1 MKLCVRDFS
10 MLALKDPLFPAE
22 VVVIGTSTTPPTAGV
37 TLRRHQHCT
46 SSQRSCSGF
55 NFMLVYLSVR
65 LVPVFFSV
73 VYLQVSEHILW
84 YSLLLCHQ
92 HWRDAS
98 NQALQGKVFCS
109 PFPSSVSCCA
119 RVFPPPPLYFGWSI
133 LSLPGACSCPS
144 YCPDFH
150 FPPLF
155 QGSQK
160 SGASPCSLCAGPA
173 RLIAG
178 FSPASNSVGVE
189 QEITWLL
196 SVLELLTVSQ
206 LRKTCGNPSWLVL
219 IT

>member
-46 SSQRSCSGF
+46 NSQRSCSGF

-98 NQALQGKVFCS
+98 NQALRGKVFCS

-119 RVFPPPPLYFGWSI
+119 RVFPPHLSI
-133 LSLPGACSCPS
+133 L
-144 YCPDFH
+144 
-150 FPPLF
+150 
-155 QGSQK
+155 
-160 SGASPCSLCAGPA
+160 AGPFWA
-173 RLIAG
+173 FLEHVPAPPIVPIST
-178 FSPASNSVGVE
+178 SPHFFRVPRRAEPPHVRSVPDQPV
-189 QEITWLL
+189 
-196 SVLELLTVSQ
+196 
-206 LRKTCGNPSWLVL
+206 
-219 IT
+219 

>member
-10 MLALKDPLFPAE
+10 VLALKDPLFPAE
-22 VVVIGTSTTPPTAGV
+22 VVVIGTGTTPPTAGV
-37 TLRRHQHCT
+37 TLRRHRHCT

-65 LVPVFFSV
+65 LVAVFFSV

-92 HWRDAS
+92 HWRDVS
-98 NQALQGKVFCS
+98 NLALQGKVFCS
-109 PFPSSVSCCA
+109 PFSSSLSPAVRA
-119 RVFPPPPLYFGWSI
+119 YFPPTPLFWLVHFEPSWSMFLPLL
-133 LSLPGACSCPS
+133 LSRFPL
-144 YCPDFH
+144 
-150 FPPLF
+150 PPLF

-160 SGASPCSLCAGPA
+160 SGASPCLLRAGPA

-206 LRKTCGNPSWLVL
+206 LRKTCGNPL
-219 IT
+219 